1 MNQDRHNFKINRNG
15 VSYSP
20 VLNYGSGKTQV
31 EGAVAMSAFESD
43 PDTLNIK
50 QQISFEGDTWFD
62 GVAFTE
68 VTAANAAE
76 VKAATVLGAMSRFA
90 YTAAGITEATATLS
104 TNLTGDDNDL
114 VYTSKILGLL
124 GNRISIAYVDPEEE
138 TATETVEVD
147 GYAITVTLRSVSTV
161 LSTAAQVQA
170 AIEANAAANA
180 LVSIDDKADNDG
192 TGEVIALA
200 ATNLAGGDQVGAA
213 ALSTDLTGANNDL
226 DITANEDGSSGND
239 ISVAYVDPGVAGA
252 TLGIETES
260 DSIIGRRITV
270 NLATGAKV
278 ASLVETALVGDNN
291 DLRFTATEAGLA
303 GDGLTITYVDPSA
316 NNASLSFAIT
326 GTDIVIS
333 LATGAGGAITTTAN
347 QILTLLNSNLE
358 AQKLVVVTLKSGSN
372 GTGVVTAL
380 AETSLANGSDGGA
393 ITSTATLVAAA
404 LNAMSEEWV
413 TAANKSGN
421 NGTGVVTA
429 LARTSLSGG
438 VDQIAGTL
446 FSVAR

>member
-1 MNQDRHNFKINRNG
+1 MRQRTHNFKINRNG
-15 VSYSP
+15 ASYTP
-20 VLNYGSGKTQV
+20 VLPYASGTTQV
-31 EGAVAMSAFESD
+31 EGAVAMSGFEDD
-43 PDTLNIK
+43 PDTLDIK
-50 QQISFEGDTWFD
+50 QQVSFDGDTWLD
-62 GVAFTE
+62 GVAFTQ
-68 VTAANAAE
+68 VTAANAKE
-76 VKAATVLGAMSRFA
+76 IKAATVLGAMSRFEF
-90 YTAAGITEATATLS
+90 TAAGITEATASLS
-104 TNLTGDDNDL
+104 TNLAGDDNDL
-114 VYTSKILGLL
+114 VYTSKILGLI

-138 TATETVEVD
+138 TATESVEVD

-260 DSIIGRRITV
+260 DNIIGRRITV
-270 NLATGAKV
+270 NLATGAKG
-278 ASLVETALVGDNN
+278 ASLIETSLVGDNN
-291 DLRFTATEAGLA
+291 DLRFTAAEAGA
-303 GDGLTITYVDPSA
+303 DGDDITIAYIDPSA
-316 NNASLSFAIT
+316 NNASLGMVVT
-326 GTDIVIS
+326 GTDIVIN

-347 QILTLLNSNLE
+347 QILALINGTLIS
-358 AQKLVVVTLKSGSN
+358 QKLVTVTLKAGSN

-380 AETSLANGSDGGA
+380 VETNLANGSDGGA
-393 ITSTATLVAAA
+393 ITSTAALVAAA

-421 NGTGVVTA
+421 NGTGLVTA
-429 LARTSLSGG
+429 LARTNLASGT
-438 VDQIAGTL
+438 DQIAGAF